1 MKQILIILLFLPSFI
16 FSQKTI
22 KVSQKLPDIIKIKEK
37 IKYSNTLTLTQFA
50 KSLEL
55 AAKNGENYLLE
66 NCLITYDSIID
77 IVFFKQSEYFSG
89 DAFIENIH
97 FADSTTVTLI
107 NCKFGK
113 RKKKYYPTITFKN
126 CTFNNFT
133 FSFDKNKSE
142 KSSIS
147 ELNGVSLDEIVIID
161 FDSIKAKMLEINCS
175 NRYKLDVTISNSNIN
190 FCNIFNDYTN
200 EGKSISSWIAD
211 IKLDNNKINHV
222 NISDV
227 EVLGINNSTLTYVDI
242 SGNIANCFINEN
254 IFNSSFNNTW
264 EIKQPALSDVST
276 FIASKNEY
284 NIENKLGLNISANV
298 GLLSCNNNVFNKF
311 STDKKLNTES
321 ILKLLRNFA
330 INIGAPGA
338 VNGWFLGDTSSFNK
352 LGVKSGG
359 IIEQVKILEKKLK
372 QDSSLKLNY
381 NLGPNLTISGKNI
394 GDVYLINNKIY
405 TLFIQ
410 NSIIKNKLKIE
421 KLKVDGYININEN
434 NLPDYNSIFFDS
446 TLINFGFTYKKSN
459 YYGNEKYQD
468 INDIVSENAYQSK
481 INMLLSQYR
490 FLIRVYNTHGSP
502 YVNSCILKLKNI
514 ETKIKGYEYYRNPN
528 TQKWFNWKG
537 SQFLKWYSDYGMN
550 PFKALSYCFWA
561 IFYFAM
567 FYFFFYSEWDKI
579 NRKFLIKKINF
590 MIDYFTNKN
599 TIQDI
604 YNTSNNI
611 EIIKLNEF
619 KEKLNKNKNYLPN
632 FIFPLAKTVYKISL
646 LRVNILNFYY
656 QKIDFM
662 ARTKWNSLQKNKQYK
677 IGTFTFLFIS
687 IYITYLVFVRL
698 LNSIVLSI
706 NAFSTL
712 GFGQIPVRG
721 FSKYIA
727 IIEGFIGWF
736 MLSVFLVS
744 LLSQMMSV

>member
-372 QDSSLKLNY
+372 QDSSLRLNY

-421 KLKVDGYININEN
+421 KLNVDGYININEN

-468 INDIVSENAYQSK
+468 INEIVSENAYQAK

-619 KEKLNKNKNYLPN
+619 KEKLNKNKSYLPN
-632 FIFPLAKTVYKISL
+632 VIFPLAKTIYKISL
-646 LRVNILNFYY
+646 LRFNILNFYY

-662 ARTKWNSLQKNKQYK
+662 AGKKWNSLQKNKQYK
-677 IGTFTFLFIS
+677 IGAFTFLFIL
-687 IYITYLVFVRL
+687 IYITYLVFIRL